1 MAKKELNLN
10 APPATN
16 LLFSKPATPKTV
28 APKPAAKAKQPSVVV
43 EKAVEKTV
51 VAESEVK
58 KAARSEV
65 KDLQTTIYISP
76 DDYATIKG
84 LVALKRREGDPFYNL
99 RNAFADIAKM
109 LVAQHP
115 QLEPYHG
122 KLK

>member
-1 MAKKELNLN
+1 MAKKALNLN

-16 LLFSKPATPKTV
+16 LLFSKATPPKVTMPKT
-28 APKPAAKAKQPSVVV
+28 PSVAKKAVV
-43 EKAVEKTV
+43 EVEKTIV
-51 VAESEVK
+51 EAPVIKKIVK
-58 KAARSEV
+58 SEV

-84 LVALKRREGDPFYNL
+84 LVALKRRGGDPFYNL

-115 QLEPYHG
+115 ELEPYHG